1 MKRKFFTLLAI
12 ASTSFAFSQVA
23 QIPLVE
29 HFTQASCGPCASQNP
44 TLKATLDNFGA
55 ANYVKVTHQTS
66 WPGVDPMN
74 ADFPAG
80 PDVRRNYYNVNGVP
94 DAALNGGTTGPPNTV
109 VTNATLTSAASQ
121 MTPYD
126 IDVSH
131 SWPSTNSITV
141 DIDVT
146 NTTASP
152 ISDADRIYVVMVEDE
167 ITYDNPPGSN
177 GETEFYFVMRE
188 MYNAS
193 TGAAGATGGATL
205 GTIAAGATTSYS
217 FTIPSV
223 PSYIADKTE
232 ITFAVFVQNNGSKT
246 VYQAGK
252 SPQVSIP
259 GLVDVEA
266 SAASSAASGFCDYA
280 FTPAVEFTNNDGL
293 TAVTEVVAEYS
304 INGGTAVQETFTG
317 NLTSGQS
324 TTITFPATTLATG
337 TSVVSYEI
345 VSVNGG
351 QDWTSNSAVAISDE
365 TYNKLSAS
373 GTAVPVSEGFE
384 SSVLEAGT
392 GYSREVSTGLF
403 VDGGVAIN
411 NFGVVDG
418 PLYNYGSH
426 GGFGNSDRMIRA
438 RLFSISNGTK
448 MSFILDKINTTTGT
462 TLTFDH
468 AYRQYQTQND
478 RLKVRVSTDCGA
490 TWTEVFNEAGAS
502 LATTTPSTSSWNSPE
517 ANAWQA
523 NVVDL
528 TAYDNTND
536 LVVEFEITSAFG
548 NNMFLD
554 NINISAA
561 AGIEE
566 ANEASFSI
574 FPNPAIDE
582 FTVSLTDAGQSVIEV
597 IDVQGKIV
605 STQTVAGAS
614 NILINTE
621 DFGAGLYTVVVK
633 NDNGVAVQKVIV
645 Q

>member
-12 ASTSFAFSQVA
+12 ASTSFAFSQVP

-44 TLKATLDNFGA
+44 ALKTTLDNFGS

-80 PDVRRNYYNVNGVP
+80 PDVRRTYYGITGVP
-94 DAALNGGTTGPPNTV
+94 NACLNGGSPGAPNTV
-109 VTNATLTSAASQ
+109 VTSSTLTSAAAQ
-121 MTPYD
+121 TTPYD
-126 IDVSH
+126 ITVSH
-131 SWPSTNSITV
+131 SWPTTNSITV
-141 DIDVT
+141 NIDVE
-146 NTTASP
+146 NTSASP
-152 ISDADRIYVVMVEDE
+152 VSSADRIFVVMVEDH
-167 ITYDNPPGSN
+167 ISFDNPPGSN
-177 GETEFYFVMRE
+177 GETDFYYVMRE

-205 GTIAAGATTSYS
+205 GTIAAGATTNYN

-232 ITFAVFVQNNGSKT
+232 ITFAVFVQNNGTKT
-246 VYQAGK
+246 VHQAGK

-266 SAASSAASGFCDYA
+266 ASASSAASGFCDYA
-280 FTPAVEFTNNDGL
+280 FTPAIEFTNNDGV

-351 QDWTSNSAVAISDE
+351 QDWASNSAVAISDE

-384 SSVLEAGT
+384 SSVLETGT

-403 VDGGVAIN
+403 VDGGVPIN

-418 PLYNYGSH
+418 PSYSYGSH
-426 GGFGNSDRMIRA
+426 GGFGNSDRLIRA

-468 AYRQYQTQND
+468 AYRQYQTEND

-502 LATTTPSTSSWNSPE
+502 LATTTPSTNSWNSPE